1 MMPVTLALAAAL
13 ALALLVGE
21 APLSAQPA
29 PAEHGVFLGDIDR
42 KVDACD
48 NFFDYANG
56 AWRAVNP
63 IPPSM
68 QRWSRRWAAGE
79 QSKEQLR
86 SLLED
91 VSKRKDWPKG
101 TIDQQISDFY
111 SSCMDQARIDALGS
125 KPIQP
130 LLREV
135 GAIDTPA
142 ALQQT
147 IATLHHLQISGPFA
161 VVSASD
167 NHNPGQVIARVIAT
181 GLGLPDR
188 DYYLKPEK
196 RFAEARARYVT
207 HIAKMFELTGT
218 PAAGAKN
225 AARIVF
231 AMEKRLATAQ
241 LDNVTLRDPAA
252 TDHKYAVSTLQS
264 MTPHFDWTR
273 YLERAGIAPADLNV
287 DQPEYMG
294 AVEKELRS
302 TPLSAWKTYLKW
314 HVINNAA
321 AHLSSP
327 IAAEDFAF
335 NGQYLG
341 GSKEMKPRWKRCVE
355 ADDAL
360 LGEALG
366 RRYAER
372 YFPAEAKA
380 RMQAMVKNLLSAM
393 GDTIQNLDWMS
404 AETKKRALE
413 KLSTF
418 NPKVGYPDKWKD
430 YSNVP
435 IEPASHWQNVVAG
448 LTFGT
453 ADDHALIG
461 KPADRGRWGM
471 TPPTSN
477 AYYNPL
483 LNEIVFPAG
492 ILQPPAFDV
501 NASDAV
507 NYGAI
512 GVVIGHEI
520 SHGFDDQGAK
530 FDAQGRLRNWWTDD
544 DLKHFRERTKCVSD
558 QFDSYFIEPGIHHNG
573 QLVLGESI
581 GDLAGAKIAWLAFQK
596 ARQTRP
602 AVAIDG
608 FSPEQQFFIAWGQF
622 RGDEIRPETQRL
634 MVQGDPHPI
643 GKYRVIGPLS
653 NLPVFATTFGCKAD
667 SAMVRPADKRCDI
680 W

>member
-1 MMPVTLALAAAL
+1 MRKTAVLTLLFAAAL
-13 ALALLVGE
+13 
-21 APLSAQPA
+21 SAQTP
-29 PAEHGVFLGDIDR
+29 PAEHGVFVADIDR
-42 KVDACD
+42 NVAACD

-56 AWRAVNP
+56 AWRAANP

-86 SLLED
+86 TLLDD
-91 VSKRKDWPKG
+91 VSKRKDWPSG
-101 TIDQQISDFY
+101 TVDQQIADFY
-111 SSCMDQARIDALGS
+111 SACMDEKRIDALGS
-125 KPIQP
+125 KPIRP
-130 LLREV
+130 LLDEIA
-135 GAIDTPA
+135 AIRDA
-142 ALQQT
+142 EDLQRVL
-147 IATLHHLQISGPFA
+147 ADLHDLQIGVPFA
-161 VVSASD
+161 VVSTSD
-167 NHNPGQVIARVIAT
+167 NHNPGQVIARVVAT

-188 DYYLKPEK
+188 DYYLKLEA
-196 RFAEARARYVT
+196 RFAEARTKYVA
-207 HIAKMFELTGT
+207 HIAKMFALTGSS
-218 PAAGAKN
+218 PAAAQQASQK
-225 AARIVF
+225 VF

-241 LDNVTLRDPAA
+241 LDNVALRDPAT
-252 TDHKYAVSTLQS
+252 TDYKYALSTLQS

-273 YLERAGIAPADLNV
+273 FLAHAGIVPADLNV
-287 DQPEYMG
+287 DQPEFMG
-294 AVEKELRS
+294 TVEKELRS
-302 TPLSAWKTYLKW
+302 TPLATWRTYLQW
-314 HVINNAA
+314 NVINTAA

-327 IAAEDFAF
+327 IVAEDFAF
-335 NGQYLG
+335 YGRYLG
-341 GSKEMKPRWKRCVE
+341 GSKEQKPRWKRCVE
-355 ADDAL
+355 TDDAL

-366 RRYAER
+366 RRYTER
-372 YFPAEAKA
+372 YFPPEAKA
-380 RMQAMVKNLLSAM
+380 RMQELVKNLLAAM
-393 GDTIQNLDWMS
+393 GDTIQGLDWMG

-418 NPKVGYPDKWKD
+418 NPKVGYPDRWKD
-430 YSNVP
+430 YSSVTIRP
-435 IEPASHWQNVVAG
+435 GSHWENVVAG
-448 LTFGT
+448 LKFGVH
-453 ADDHALIG
+453 DDRALIG
-461 KPADRGRWGM
+461 KPVDRGRWGM

-492 ILQPPAFDV
+492 ILQPPAFDI

-530 FDAQGRLRNWWTDD
+530 YDAQGRLQNWWTAD
-544 DLKHFRERTKCVSD
+544 DLKRFAERTQCVSD

-573 QLVLGESI
+573 KLVLGESI

-602 AVAIDG
+602 AVTIDG
-608 FSPEQQFFIAWGQF
+608 FTPEQQFFIAWGQF

-634 MVQGDPHPI
+634 MVQSDPHPI

-653 NLPVFATTFGCKAD
+653 NLPAFATTFGCKAD
-667 SAMVRPADKRCDI
+667 AAMVRPPEKRCSV